1 MEMRKAEVINTIK
14 KLLDVEV
21 HLTFQEKLTIEELER
36 LTAYIRDRIESPPPK
51 PHRL

>member
-1 MEMRKAEVINTIK
+1 MDNAELINTIRR
-14 KLLDVEV
+14 LLNVVED
-21 HLTFQEKLTIEELER
+21 LTFLEKLTIEELER

>member
-1 MEMRKAEVINTIK
+1 MDNAELIKTIRR
-14 KLLDVEV
+14 LLNVVED
-21 HLTFQEKLTIEELER
+21 LTFLEKLTIEELER